1 LLRGQKEIPTP
12 EPRGARHI
20 DAARWYLPC
29 SRFIAKNVSEKL
41 EGDGAML
48 QKFPRARGWFA
59 SITLALLVI
68 AVGCSRVTPHLE
80 LPHLE
85 TRQPAFAATL
95 GGYSGTPVVPG
106 NRVEILLNGREIF
119 PAKLA
124 MIRSARRTINY
135 AQYVFESGQPAEEIA
150 AALSERCRAGIQV
163 NVLLDAVGALAM
175 PGQLRTEMTEAG
187 CRVETFR
194 PLRPFTLD
202 RYNYRNHRR
211 ILVVDGVVGVT
222 GGSGISGKW
231 SGNGKEAGH
240 WRDTDVRI
248 EGPVVEQ
255 LQGAF
260 AENWLEATGVAI
272 GGPAYFPR
280 RRLDYKGDVD
290 AQVVRSSPAGGS
302 SAMYTVFLLA
312 LSSAQ
317 RSIHI
322 TNPYFV
328 PDEKMMST
336 LLDAAQRGVKV
347 KLLIPGAIDHNLV
360 RQASRSA
367 FGRLLKSGVLIY
379 EYRPALLHAK
389 TMVIDGIWATVG
401 STNLDHRS
409 FALNEELNV
418 VVYDSDVAGRL
429 EEVFQR
435 DLANSKQVT
444 YEDWSDRG
452 LTSRFLEL
460 LSWPLREQM

>member
-1 LLRGQKEIPTP
+1 MRRGLPN
-12 EPRGARHI
+12 AHI
-20 DAARWYLPC
+20 R
-29 SRFIAKNVSEKL
+29 S
-41 EGDGAML
+41 G
-48 QKFPRARGWFA
+48 
-59 SITLALLVI
+59 LAVLLVVV
-68 AVGCSRVTPHLE
+68 ASCSRVPPHLE

-85 TRQPAFAATL
+85 TQQPAFAATL
-95 GGYSGTPVVPG
+95 GGYSGTPVVAG
-106 NRVEILLNGREIF
+106 NRVDILLNGEEIF

-124 MIRSARRTINY
+124 AIRSARRSINY
-135 AQYVFESGQPAEEIA
+135 AQYVFENGTPAEEIA
-150 AALSERCRAGIQV
+150 AALAERCRAGVQV

-175 PGQLRTEMTEAG
+175 PAELRTEMTEAG
-187 CRVETFR
+187 CRVESFR
-194 PLRPFTLD
+194 PLGPFTFD
-202 RYNYRNHRR
+202 RFNNRNHRR

-231 SGNGKEAGH
+231 SGNGKQSGH

-280 RRLDYKGDVD
+280 RRRDSKGDVD

-302 SAMYTVFLLA
+302 TSMYTVFLLA
-312 LSSAQ
+312 LSSARQ
-317 RSIHI
+317 SIHI

-328 PDEKMMST
+328 PDDKMIDT
-336 LLDAAQRGVKV
+336 LLDAARRGVKV
-347 KLLIPGAIDHNLV
+347 VLLIPGAIDHNLV
-360 RQASRSA
+360 RQASRSE
-367 FGRLLKSGVLIY
+367 FGRLLKGGVLIY

-418 VVYDSDVAGRL
+418 VVYDGDIAQRL
-429 EEVFQR
+429 EKVFQQ
-435 DLANSKQVT
+435 DLANSRPVT
-444 YEDWSDRG
+444 YRDWSRRS
-452 LTSRFLEL
+452 LASRFLEL
-460 LSWPLREQM
+460 LSVPLREQM

>member
-1 LLRGQKEIPTP
+1 
-12 EPRGARHI
+12 
-20 DAARWYLPC
+20 
-29 SRFIAKNVSEKL
+29 
-41 EGDGAML
+41 
-48 QKFPRARGWFA
+48 
-59 SITLALLVI
+59 
-68 AVGCSRVTPHLE
+68 
-80 LPHLE
+80 
-85 TRQPAFAATL
+85 
-95 GGYSGTPVVPG
+95 VVPG
-106 NRVEILLNGREIF
+106 NRVEILLNGQEIF
-119 PAKLA
+119 PTKLA
-124 MIRSARRTINY
+124 AIRSARRTINY
-135 AQYVFESGQPAEEIA
+135 AQYVFESGKPAEEIA
-150 AALSERCRAGIQV
+150 AALAERCRAGVQV

-175 PGQLRTEMTEAG
+175 PAELRTEMTEAG

-194 PLRPFTLD
+194 PLRPFTID
-202 RYNYRNHRR
+202 RFNYRNHRR

-231 SGNGKEAGH
+231 SGNGKQAGH

-312 LSSAQ
+312 LASAQ

-328 PDEKMMST
+328 PDDKMMST

-367 FGRLLKSGVLIY
+367 FGRLLKGGVLIY

-418 VVYDSDVAGRL
+418 VVYDSDVAARL
-429 EEVFQR
+429 EEVFQQ
-435 DLANSKQVT
+435 DLANSGQVT
-444 YEDWSDRG
+444 YGDWSHRS
-452 LTSRFLEL
+452 LASRFLEL
-460 LSWPLREQM
+460 LSLPLREQM

>member
-1 LLRGQKEIPTP
+1 MRRGLPN
-12 EPRGARHI
+12 AHI
-20 DAARWYLPC
+20 R
-29 SRFIAKNVSEKL
+29 S
-41 EGDGAML
+41 G
-48 QKFPRARGWFA
+48 
-59 SITLALLVI
+59 LAVLLVVI
-68 AVGCSRVTPHLE
+68 ASCSRVPPHVE

-85 TRQPAFAATL
+85 TKQPAFAATL
-95 GGYSGTPVVPG
+95 GGYSGTPVVGG
-106 NRVEILLNGREIF
+106 NRVDILLNGEEIF

-124 MIRSARRTINY
+124 AIRSARRSINY
-135 AQYVFESGQPAEEIA
+135 AQYVFENGKPAEEIA
-150 AALSERCRAGIQV
+150 AALAERCRAGVQV

-175 PGQLRTEMTEAG
+175 PAELRTEMTDAG
-187 CRVETFR
+187 CRVESFR
-194 PLRPFTLD
+194 PLGPFTFD
-202 RYNYRNHRR
+202 RFNNRNHRR

-231 SGNGKEAGH
+231 SGNGKQSGH

-280 RRLDYKGDVD
+280 RRLDAKGDVD

-302 SAMYTVFLLA
+302 TAMYTVFLLA
-312 LSSAQ
+312 LSSARQ
-317 RSIHI
+317 SIHI

-328 PDEKMMST
+328 PDDKMIDT
-336 LLDAAQRGVKV
+336 LLDAARRGVKV
-347 KLLIPGAIDHNLV
+347 VLLIPGAIDHNLV
-360 RQASRSA
+360 RQASRSE
-367 FGRLLKSGVLIY
+367 FGRLLKGGVLIY

-418 VVYDSDVAGRL
+418 VVYDGDIAQRL
-429 EEVFQR
+429 EKVFQQ
-435 DLANSKQVT
+435 DLANSRPVT
-444 YEDWSDRG
+444 YPDWSRRS
-452 LTSRFLEL
+452 LASRFLEL
-460 LSWPLREQM
+460 LSLPLRDQM

>member
-1 LLRGQKEIPTP
+1 
-12 EPRGARHI
+12 
-20 DAARWYLPC
+20 
-29 SRFIAKNVSEKL
+29 
-41 EGDGAML
+41 ML
-48 QKFPRARGWFA
+48 QKFPRARTWLA
-59 SITLALLVI
+59 SIALTLLVI

-106 NRVEILLNGREIF
+106 NRVDILLNGQEIF
-119 PAKLA
+119 PTKLA

-135 AQYVFESGQPAEEIA
+135 AQYVFESGKPAEEIA
-150 AALSERCRAGIQV
+150 AAISERCRAGIQV

-280 RRLDYKGDVD
+280 RRLEYKGDVD

-336 LLDAAQRGVKV
+336 LLDAALRGVEV
-347 KLLIPGAIDHNLV
+347 RLLIPGAIDHNLV

-367 FGRLLKSGVLIY
+367 FGRLLKGGVLIY

-418 VVYDSDVAGRL
+418 VVYDSDIAARL
-429 EEVFQR
+429 EEVFQQ